1 MIKSG
6 VVLTKK
12 RFSNSPHHT
21 FGDIYINDKVFTVK
35 KSIYDAYQI
44 GDKVEYSFTDHV
56 SFSGVLFHN
65 LNHMNKTGYNT
76 MIPDAKVISAKVNQQ
91 EIEFYE
97 AQASKFFF
105 WIKVAFV
112 SFIFFF
118 VEMYFLARFN
128 LDTQLQSFFGA
139 KFFLPI
145 IFLVF
150 FVLNFIVFTPLL
162 RQRKFQ
168 KLKSLEKTIF
178 QFPVIEFIQE
188 YDSDVCV
195 LSYLDNGQI
204 QHLKITMDNFHQIKR
219 HQLVEITFLN
229 HHCLYNIV
237 GI

>member
-35 KSIYDAYQI
+35 KSIYDEYQI
-44 GDKVEYSFTDHV
+44 GDKVQYSFTDHV

-188 YDSDVCV
+188 YDSDVCI

>member
-1 MIKSG
+1 MIHSG
-6 VVLTKK
+6 TILTKK
-12 RFSNSPHHT
+12 RHSNSPNHT

-76 MIPDAKVISAKVNQQ
+76 MIPDSKVISAKVNQQ
-91 EIEFYE
+91 EIEFYV

-105 WIKVAFV
+105 WIKMAFV

-168 KLKSLEKTIF
+168 KLKSLEKTIL

-204 QHLKITMDNFHQIKR
+204 QHLVITMDNFHQIKR

>member
-35 KSIYDAYQI
+35 KSIYDEYQI

-219 HQLVEITFLN
+219 HQLVEVTFLN

>member
-35 KSIYDAYQI
+35 KSIYDEYQI

-76 MIPDAKVISAKVNQQ
+76 MIPDSKVISAKVNQQ

-168 KLKSLEKTIF
+168 KLKSLEKTSF

-204 QHLKITMDNFHQIKR
+204 QHLEITMDNFHQIKR

>member
-35 KSIYDAYQI
+35 KSIYDEYQI

-56 SFSGVLFHN
+56 GFSGVLFHN

-219 HQLVEITFLN
+219 HQLVEVTFLN

>member
-12 RFSNSPHHT
+12 RISNNPHHIY
-21 FGDIYINDKVFTVK
+21 GDLYIDDKVFTVK

-76 MIPDAKVISAKVNQQ
+76 IIPNSKVISAKVNQQ

-105 WIKVAFV
+105 WIKIAFL
-112 SFIFFF
+112 SFAFFF

-128 LDTQLQSFFGA
+128 LDTQLQIVFGA

-150 FVLNFIVFTPLL
+150 FVLNFTGFTPLL
-162 RQRKFQ
+162 MRRKFQ

-178 QFPVIEFIQE
+178 QFPVFEFIQE
-188 YDSDVCV
+188 QDSDVCI
-195 LSYLDNGQI
+195 LSYLGNGQI
-204 QHLKITMDNFHQIKR
+204 QQLEITMDNFRQIKR

>member
-76 MIPDAKVISAKVNQQ
+76 MIPDSKVISAKVNQQ

-168 KLKSLEKTIF
+168 KLKSLEKTSF

-204 QHLKITMDNFHQIKR
+204 QHLEITMDNFHQIKR

>member
-35 KSIYDAYQI
+35 KSIYDEYQI

-65 LNHMNKTGYNT
+65 LNHMNKTGCNT

>member
-35 KSIYDAYQI
+35 KSIYDEYQI

-204 QHLKITMDNFHQIKR
+204 QHLEITMDNFHQIKR

>member
-35 KSIYDAYQI
+35 KSIYDEYQI

-188 YDSDVCV
+188 YDSDVCI

>member
-1 MIKSG
+1 MTHSG
-6 VVLTKK
+6 TMLTKK
-12 RFSNSPHHT
+12 RHSNSPNHT

-76 MIPDAKVISAKVNQQ
+76 IIPDSKVISAKVNQQ

-105 WIKVAFV
+105 WIKLVFL
-112 SFIFFF
+112 SFAFFF

-128 LDTQLQSFFGA
+128 LDTQLQTVFGV

-150 FVLNFIVFTPLL
+150 FVLNFLGFTPLL
-162 RQRKFQ
+162 RQLKFQ
-168 KLKSLEKTIF
+168 KLKSLEKTIL

-188 YDSDVCV
+188 QDSDVCV
-195 LSYLDNGQI
+195 LFYRDNGQI
-204 QHLKITMDNFHQIKR
+204 QQLEITMDNFHQIKR